1 MAGRAPVIQRK
12 VEAGMNSVA
21 RETLGAFRECDVPG
35 LPFYDQALI
44 EACTAFPP
52 PFGEQRYGD
61 VYRSR
66 AADPEWIAF
75 SLIAAAKSEGDGS
88 QHLLAMAACT
98 PDEEIARQMR
108 QHALD
113 EAHHSRL
120 YVTSLRLIFPTAT
133 DGELQAQL
141 RNLSPNYSGPA
152 VCLSSADSP
161 WAYPAT
167 VDELIQMNLAE
178 IRTRAF
184 QLIQRPVLLS
194 ACPQKRRQQVGRI
207 LDKLLL
213 DETRHVLYTALL
225 IERHAQASATGG
237 AQVAELMRE
246 RLHEFNQMTE
256 ADLAAGS
263 FATS

>member
-1 MAGRAPVIQRK
+1 
-12 VEAGMNSVA
+12 MNSVA
-21 RETLGAFRECDVPG
+21 RETLGAFREHSVPG

-66 AADPEWIAF
+66 AANPEWIAF
-75 SLIAAAKSEGDGS
+75 SLIAAAKSEGEGS
-88 QHLLAMAACT
+88 GHRFDMAACT
-98 PDEEIARQMR
+98 PDQEIARQMR

-120 YVTSLRLIFPTAT
+120 YVALLRLIFPTAT

-141 RNLSPNYSGPA
+141 RNLSPHYAGPA
-152 VCLSSADSP
+152 VRLSSTESA

-178 IRTRAF
+178 IRTRTF
-184 QLIQRPVLLS
+184 QLIQRPALLS
-194 ACPQKRRQQVGRI
+194 YCPAKPRQQLGRI

-237 AQVAELMRE
+237 AQIAELMQE
-246 RLHEFNQMTE
+246 RLREFNRMTE
-256 ADLAAGS
+256 ADLAAGR
-263 FATS
+263 FAAS